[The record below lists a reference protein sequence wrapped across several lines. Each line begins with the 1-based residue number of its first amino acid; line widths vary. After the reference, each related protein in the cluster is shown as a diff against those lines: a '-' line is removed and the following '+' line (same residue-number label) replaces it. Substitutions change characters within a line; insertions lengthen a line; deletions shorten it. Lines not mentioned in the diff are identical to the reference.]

1 MIDRPDTPHA
11 DVLLA
16 GIWEDEVTP
25 DDLASRALS
34 AAQASS
40 YAFRVASEGTS
51 ATAQLGEVDVSEF
64 LESET
69 GKWAKS
75 FIGIVRVGES
85 LVHVSHALGELA
97 RNLQQVNLEQ
107 SEIVYRAEAEIEA
120 AERQSARVGADPAD
134 RVAEL
139 IADARARAAEVADRM
154 VTPESSSTAVKP
166 PVGLVSG
173 FMAFGRTP
181 GTAAPDAVSATET
194 AASPNNTVQA
204 EDDAGMAPQ
213 RTNGHVSHTHTETP
227 VSEPTAPE
235 VASTEVGG
243 PAAPSNGFLG
253 LGRVPSLSTPA
264 GEAAVPVVPV
274 VPVNGVEPR
283 QVNGVEPSQVNG
295 AGPTQVNGA
304 GLTQVNGVEPSQV
317 NGSMSL
323 GRTPTPGRNG
333 VHAPANGVVPV
344 AVPTGFLP
352 VPIAAGAEAD
362 SIDGTEEHVSAP
374 VAEVG
379 DGPHR
384 PEPAPTGDRGP
395 SDAMD
400 EDFLSFGR
408 VPGGGLRAGPV
419 PIEPVE
425 DLPESTTDRADE
437 AHDDVVDAQAIDP
450 VDEGEPA
457 DPTDEV
463 ESAVFEDEDA
473 EIVEAE
479 SVMDEVDA
487 VLDDLEP
494 DEAPVVDDAF
504 LEEDAADAEL
514 DFLDDELE
522 SDADTDEPVAGANA
536 DGEESDDHVDTV
548 TAGEPSVEIVD
559 EHSSDEANEDVVVE
573 DAETDDRAVEDARA
587 EDVAGPV
594 GDADVI
600 EADVLDNVDEP
611 GPDTVDEAGPD
622 TVDEPAPQGDVAP
635 VQQTSPAPPEPDA
648 VPAASTQAAT
658 PGVRAPRT
666 RVAPKTVKFS
676 DLLKAANAQHVDPAR
691 VSPAAVGELAAG
703 AVDSAAVD
711 TAAVEETGADAA
723 EGEAEASARPAPVLA
738 TGPVIL
744 GRTEPL
750 VLTKKASPAVQ
761 QVHDAIASI
770 LGSLRGGP
778 HGPDSGLHWAAGL
791 FVKGEETVMAVTT
804 SDAGWLPPDV
814 VIPGGARVLWNMPN
828 GCRWASVD
836 DPVRQLIEYAE
847 QDGYALVAAATTH
860 PSRAYVDAVGEENF
874 VRVLRPG
881 AVLAGG
887 RSRFEATVSPVRLE
901 HIRSLDRDQ
910 ALRQAR
916 ALIRDLETQPIGHEN
931 AVGIEA
937 ARLDARCFLDEG
949 AEVPPPVLEQL
960 HNDEQALRDVLSLDR
975 TPASAQDLTAEEA
988 PTATRLRDRMLERA
1002 IVVATLA
1009 AAYHD
1014 IESAVYAWT
1023 YARFLASQN
1032 EDSSRTI

>member
-154 VTPESSSTAVKP
+154 VTPESSRTAVKP

-181 GTAAPDAVSATET
+181 GTAAPDAASATET
-194 AASPNNTVQA
+194 APSRNNTVQA
-204 EDDAGMAPQ
+204 EDDAGTAPQ
-213 RTNGHVSHTHTETP
+213 RTNGHATHTHAETP

-235 VASTEVGG
+235 VAPTEVGG

-253 LGRVPSLSTPA
+253 LGRVPSLSIPA

-274 VPVNGVEPR
+274 VPVNGVEPS

-352 VPIAAGAEAD
+352 VPIAASAEAD
-362 SIDGTEEHVSAP
+362 SIDGTEERVSAP

-408 VPGGGLRAGPV
+408 VPGGGLRAGPD
-419 PIEPVE
+419 PI
-425 DLPESTTDRADE
+425 
-437 AHDDVVDAQAIDP
+437 
-450 VDEGEPA
+450 EPA

-463 ESAVFEDEDA
+463 EPALVEDEDA

-479 SVMDEVDA
+479 SVMDEGDA

-522 SDADTDEPVAGANA
+522 SDADTDDQVADASA
-536 DGEESDDHVDTV
+536 DGEEPDDHVDTV
-548 TAGEPSVEIVD
+548 TAGERSVEIVD
-559 EHSSDEANEDVVVE
+559 EHSSDEANE

-587 EDVAGPV
+587 EDVAAPLG
-594 GDADVI
+594 GADAV
-600 EADVLDNVDEP
+600 EADVLDIVDEL
-611 GPDTVDEAGPD
+611 GPD

-635 VQQTSPAPPEPDA
+635 VEQTSPAQPEPDA

-676 DLLKAANAQHVDPAR
+676 DLLKAANAQRVDPAR
-691 VSPAAVGELAAG
+691 VAPATVEGLAAEG
-703 AVDSAAVD
+703 PVESPGVDSAAVEK
-711 TAAVEETGADAA
+711 AGADAP

-975 TPASAQDLTAEEA
+975 TPASAQDLTAGEA